1 MHKQQLQ
8 QDDYA
13 FSQQTPPEIS
23 QICLP
28 LLLLLLTGRTPDSD
42 VYYVCNERDKPSTSS
57 LLMSVS

>member
-13 FSQQTPPEIS
+13 FSQQTSPEIS

-28 LLLLLLTGRTPDSD
+28 LLLLLLTGRTPDSG